1 MTLGAGV
8 VSAQTVSTPAPT
20 PPATDSEPLRVLQV
34 GGSAEVLNRAWEQA
48 QVSQSVV
55 QALRT
60 GTGRAVLGL
69 PEGGKLTLG
78 SASMMR
84 LNNGQPDLQSGRFF
98 VNGIGQLYLAGA
110 HLNTQGQIRMDAD
123 GKVMRIA
130 VVMGQ
135 VRISRDGHTTV
146 LSAGQQYD
154 LISDQVHPFNEKD
167 PWYRSQFAGSGDVT
181 VQATRGSVMAD
192 QSAQTPPSWQ
202 AIQLGQTLNMG
213 GRIKTGANAW
223 AELGFTGGGYLR
235 LQADSQLKVLSV
247 DRTAA
252 GRQVLLQ
259 LESGSAWNVVAKGQ
273 GGYQITTPTVT
284 TAVRGTVFRVDA
296 AGLVKVFDGVVALP
310 SQADVLLSVG
320 QQRSAGGQVE
330 PLQRDALDDLN
341 MTLDTE
347 RSARTVL
354 NISSLNLTPDLQ
366 LAVSSNPNSV
376 LTATIGDHTY
386 SLSGEGSAYQL
397 KQSLPEGRY
406 TLTLRVLR
414 PGQTR
419 VLNRTLTVDRTPP
432 AVHITSLQQ
441 TGRILRIR
449 GDVSDALT
457 ARPLLRATLGGR
469 TYTLHASGPFDWTLP
484 AASSPLDLQIT
495 ALDDTGNEGHA
506 ILP

>member
-1 MTLGAGV
+1 MALGTGV
-8 VSAQTVSTPAPT
+8 ASAQTVSVPAAPTPAP
-20 PPATDSEPLRVLQV
+20 EVGPLRVLQL

-48 QVSQSVV
+48 QVSQNVV

-69 PEGGKLTLG
+69 PEGGKLMLG
-78 SASMMR
+78 SASMLR
-84 LNNGQPDLQSGRFF
+84 LNNGQPDLQNGRFF
-98 VNGIGQLYLAGA
+98 VNGVGQLYLAGV
-110 HLNTQGQIRMDAD
+110 HLNTQGQVRMDAD
-123 GKVMRIA
+123 GKVLRVA

-135 VRISRDGHTTV
+135 VRVSREGRTTM

-154 LISDQVHPFNEKD
+154 LLSDQVHPFNEKD

-181 VQATRGSVMAD
+181 VQATRGSVMAAPSD
-192 QSAQTPPSWQ
+192 QSASSWQ
-202 AIQLGQTLNMG
+202 MVQLGQKLNTG
-213 GRIKTGANAW
+213 GRIRTGSNAW

-247 DRTAA
+247 DRTAS

-310 SQADVLLSVG
+310 AQADVLLSVG
-320 QQRSAGGQVE
+320 QQRSLTGRVE
-330 PLQRDALDDLN
+330 PIQRDALDDLN

-366 LAVSSNPNSV
+366 LAVNSNPNAV
-376 LTATIGDHTY
+376 LTATIGNDTY
-386 SLSGEGSAYQL
+386 PLAGEGSAYQL
-397 KQSLPEGRY
+397 KQALPEGRY
-406 TLTLRVLR
+406 TLTLRALR
-414 PGQTR
+414 PGQIG
-419 VLNRTLTVDRTPP
+419 VLSRTLTVDRTPP
-432 AVHITSLQQ
+432 VRAYHEPATHRARSQDSRRRERRPDSQ
-441 TGRILRIR
+441 TAAAGHTGRQDLYPARQ
-449 GDVSDALT
+449 
-457 ARPLLRATLGGR
+457 RPLRVDAAR
-469 TYTLHASGPFDWTLP
+469 CFRPAGPSDHGT
-484 AASSPLDLQIT
+484 
-495 ALDDTGNEGHA
+495 
-506 ILP
+506 